1 MCGIIVY
8 FKAPVNKERFK
19 LSHRGPDNQYIETLG
34 ECTMEFTRLSIND
47 TTDNGNQPFVKN
59 DQMLVCNGEIYN
71 HLEFQTREKL
81 SNSDC
86 ECLFEIFNNGDIIEN
101 LNKLR
106 GVFASAW
113 TDGKRLIAAR
123 DPIGVRPLFYKKN
136 ASGGITMSSEV
147 KALGGKCD
155 IFPPGHFYDSYLD
168 NFVCYYRCY
177 WPKTPFKNMFTNN
190 IKSSSVNNFRQSFID
205 AVKKRITNTDRD
217 VGFLLSGG
225 LDSSLV
231 ASIANQMIE
240 GPINT
245 FSIGTIDSPDLIA
258 ARKMAKFL
266 NSNHHE
272 VIFDYKEAIN
282 NLSNVIYSIESYD
295 TTTIRASTPMWL
307 LCKWIKENTNCRVI
321 LSGEGSDELLGG
333 YKYFKLAPDEDSF
346 LFETQRRL
354 AYLHQFDVLRSDRCM
369 AAHGLEVRVPFLDID
384 FIDEVMNLNIEEKQT
399 REEKKVL
406 RDVFDDG
413 TLPADILRRPKDA
426 FSDAVG
432 YSWVDYIKKYANEN
446 ISDNEFSEIEKLCG
460 KHNIPQSKEEVLF
473 RKVFWKHFGQE
484 NDHLINE
491 IWRQKWSD
499 FSDPSAR
506 LIEIK

>member
-8 FKAPVNKERFK
+8 FKAPINKEKFRLK
-19 LSHRGPDNQYIETLG
+19 HRGPDNQTIETLG

-47 TTDNGNQPFVKN
+47 MSHNGNQPFMKN
-59 DQMLVCNGEIYN
+59 NQMLVCNGEIYN
-71 HLEFQTREKL
+71 HLEFSTLARI

-86 ECLFEIFNNGDIIEN
+86 ECLFEVFNDGNIIEK
-101 LNKLR
+101 LNKIR
-106 GVFASAW
+106 GVFASVW
-113 TDGKRLIAAR
+113 TDGNRLIAAR
-123 DPIGVRPLFYKKN
+123 DPIGVRPLFYKKSE
-136 ASGGITMSSEV
+136 SGGITLASEV
-147 KALGGKCD
+147 KALGGKCN

-168 NFVCYYRCY
+168 KFTCYYSCY
-177 WPKTPFKNMFTNN
+177 WPKSPSKNMFTNN
-190 IKSSSVNNFRQSFID
+190 IKTSFID
-205 AVKKRITNTDRD
+205 AIKKRITNTDRD

-231 ASIANQMIE
+231 ASIANNMID

-245 FSIGTIDSPDLIA
+245 FSIGTLDSPDLLA

-272 VIFDYKEAIN
+272 VIFDFNEGIN
-282 NLSNVIYSIESYD
+282 NLSNVIYSLESYD

-307 LCKWIKENTNCRVI
+307 LCKWIKENTSCRVI
-321 LSGEGSDELLGG
+321 LSGEGSDEILGG
-333 YKYFKLAPDEDSF
+333 YKYFKLSPDEDSF

-369 AAHGLEVRVPFLDID
+369 AAHGLEVCVPFLDRD
-384 FIDEVMNLNIEEKQT
+384 FIDEVMNIDVSLKQT
-399 REEKKVL
+399 KEEKKIL
-406 RDVFDDG
+406 RDLFDDG
-413 TLPADILRRPKDA
+413 TLPTDILRRPKDA

-432 YSWVDYIKKYANEN
+432 YSWVDYIKKYADEN
-446 ISDNEFSEIEKLCG
+446 ISDNEYSEIEKLCG

-473 RKVFWKHFGQE
+473 RKVFWKHFGHE
-484 NDHLINE
+484 NDHLIGE
-491 IWRQKWSD
+491 IWRQKWSN